1 MIGLHFP
8 LPDHRKNALFPLKVC
23 NRKHPILPAKREL
36 THLVQ
41 IDTRTP
47 RFHMNAI
54 QTNRNL
60 SSPFCNCF
68 VYLLYPF
75 RLRFVCFLYSFCLLF
90 AYLWCTHNLLR
101 INRTPL
107 AKVSMN
113 SSRKIDPLRTNP

>member
-47 RFHMNAI
+47 RFPMNAI
-54 QTNRNL
+54 QTNRNP
-60 SSPFCNCF
+60 SSPFCNRF
-68 VYLLYPF
+68 VYLLYPVC
-75 RLRFVCFLYSFCLLF
+75 LRFVRFLYSFCLSLVP
-90 AYLWCTHNLLR
+90 AQST
-101 INRTPL
+101 
-107 AKVSMN
+107 
-113 SSRKIDPLRTNP
+113 